1 MEERNF
7 ELDIRQWL
15 DLSKGGKA
23 KEAKDFYYE
32 NLFDTVI
39 ERFEKNNQ
47 QVISGSSV
55 DVLISILGFSPEPI
69 VLGAKLLKPK
79 THIIIHDAGV
89 SLNEENNR
97 IISKYLENYKFVEL
111 HDETFACLYDT
122 LKEQLSIT
130 PAQHCVINITGGK
143 KSMSASAGI
152 FARDFFC
159 DLIYGRFY

>member
-47 QVISGSSV
+47 QV
-55 DVLISILGFSPEPI
+55 
-69 VLGAKLLKPK
+69 LL
-79 THIIIHDAGV
+79 TFLFQFLASHQ
-89 SLNEENNR
+89 SL
-97 IISKYLENYKFVEL
+97 
-111 HDETFACLYDT
+111 
-122 LKEQLSIT
+122 
-130 PAQHCVINITGGK
+130 
-143 KSMSASAGI
+143 
-152 FARDFFC
+152 
-159 DLIYGRFY
+159 

>member
-7 ELDIRQWL
+7 ELDIRQWQ

-55 DVLISILGFSPEPI
+55 DILISSI
-69 VLGAKLLKPK
+69 
-79 THIIIHDAGV
+79 
-89 SLNEENNR
+89 
-97 IISKYLENYKFVEL
+97 NYMF
-111 HDETFACLYDT
+111 
-122 LKEQLSIT
+122 
-130 PAQHCVINITGGK
+130 
-143 KSMSASAGI
+143 
-152 FARDFFC
+152 
-159 DLIYGRFY
+159 

>member
-97 IISKYLENYKFVEL
+97 IIGN
-111 HDETFACLYDT
+111 T
-122 LKEQLSIT
+122 
-130 PAQHCVINITGGK
+130 
-143 KSMSASAGI
+143 
-152 FARDFFC
+152 
-159 DLIYGRFY
+159 